1 MRKKIYALG
10 FFDGVH
16 LGHQALLREC
26 CRLAQARN
34 CVSAAVTFS
43 LPPMAVVR
51 GQAPNVLTTVYDRV
65 ALLKEF
71 GMDEVVVYPTN
82 AETLSMPWQDFL
94 AELVSAGAVGFVCGH
109 DFRFGANG
117 EGTAEMLQAF
127 SEQSGFACTV
137 VPEQTMDGARISSTR
152 IRGLLEQGAVAHAN
166 RLLGHPYYLTGTVV
180 AGQKLGRT
188 IGIPTA
194 NLPLPEDLLPLKF
207 GVYACRVWVDNAQYL
222 AVTNVGTRP
231 TVMGKAPTIEAFLL
245 DFDGDLY
252 GKTLKIAFYDF
263 LRTEKKFASL
273 EELQAEIQENVLQTR
288 QFFEKNP

>member
-34 CVSAAVTFS
+34 CASAAVTFS
-43 LPPMAVVR
+43 LPPMAVVC
-51 GQAPNVLTTVYDRV
+51 GQAPNVLTTTYDRV

-71 GMDEVVVYPTN
+71 GMDEVVIYPAN

-94 AELVSAGAVGFVCGH
+94 AELVSAGAVGFVCGY

-127 SEQSGFACTV
+127 S
-137 VPEQTMDGARISSTR
+137 EQTMDGARISSTR

-180 AGQKLGRT
+180 AGQKLGRA

-194 NLPLPEDLLPLKF
+194 NLSLPEELLPLKF

-222 AVTNVGTRP
+222 AVTNVGIRP

-245 DFDGDLY
+245 DFNGDLY

-263 LRTEKKFASL
+263 LRAEKKFASL